1 MKNNQSLMLA
11 KFYLLQWTVDKSNC
25 HETEKIVRVD
35 ERIRDTESFFLKQA
49 TKGPENLF
57 EQSESSD

>member
-1 MKNNQSLMLA
+1 MMLA

-35 ERIRDTESFFLKQA
+35 ERIRNTESFFLKQA